1 MLATHVLRSGER
13 ALFDHKRETV
23 TKQPKVEWSLADPN
37 TGDGWEANPVE
48 VEAMGGVLTPEE
60 VLRRQLNS
68 MGAEGER
75 YDYINFEGTSRTLP
89 RRLRST
95 LAHLHVVLGHLSN
108 ERLGRMLAMASAS
121 KELLG
126 GVREMRCQVC
136 NMVRP
141 PQSRPQVSY
150 TKPSNFNQRISGDCF
165 HVWDVKN
172 VRYTVV
178 HFLDDL
184 TDYHVGDVQFEA
196 RSDWTAE
203 ILRRKWYDVFGPPD
217 VLMTD
222 SGTEFRG
229 SMERLNDLF
238 AVQHD
243 MVPDQA
249 KWRLGH
255 AERHGA
261 ILKIMMMKTTAAVR
275 IDSLEEMQHAL
286 TAALVAKNRLTNTAG
301 VSPLQAVTGRNSP
314 LPGSLLAQI
323 SSGKVRYVTN
333 EALDKDESLRRAER
347 IRAAA
352 IESCHW
358 LDAHEGLRR
367 ALASRSRPPHLELLR
382 EGTVVYVYDPPAH
395 RKSLARRL
403 QDNASWSG
411 PAVVVCVERQEAIPK
426 KVWVRLRNKVK
437 AYPLEKIRLATADEM
452 VSAEFIT
459 NELQDVQA
467 ELDGGTLR
475 VAQDPILKVDDKKEE
490 AEMPET
496 EQAPVRAIDPKPQP
510 RRRLPPTPPRGAV
523 SSEDSEK
530 TRALERKREFLHDL
544 PEALD
549 RKKLRPGAA
558 VEERDPSKMQFEE
571 KRQMFERLAE
581 DLRPPTNMQEAALR
595 SHLEG
600 AYEALKKVRKT
611 LKKEKKEE
619 LRAYAGR
626 SSAAASKPSERQVF
640 VAMAQNT
647 AQLSTAEAWDTAE
660 YHAKLWEDDEEGEG
674 AITQQVIEMSEKASE
689 AEMHAVL
696 EANRE
701 GQGEGGVSMVGPFT
715 ALEGCL
721 QGAVGQGRGRLLPA
735 RCDSRSG
742 PRCDG
747 GPEEDPIVAFRADEQ
762 GQGELGG
769 GRAEGTMDHRRPS
782 GPRPGEVPHVGTNV
796 KFAGTQF
803 VELPGSAVSVG
814 GALRGRQCG
823 FPTGETSTSWTRSL
837 REAAVGLSTARK

>member
-1 MLATHVLRSGER
+1 M
-13 ALFDHKRETV
+13 
-23 TKQPKVEWSLADPN
+23 
-37 TGDGWEANPVE
+37 
-48 VEAMGGVLTPEE
+48 
-60 VLRRQLNS
+60 
-68 MGAEGER
+68 
-75 YDYINFEGTSRTLP
+75 Y
-89 RRLRST
+89 
-95 LAHLHVVLGHLSN
+95 
-108 ERLGRMLAMASAS
+108 
-121 KELLG
+121 
-126 GVREMRCQVC
+126 
-136 NMVRP
+136 
-141 PQSRPQVSY
+141 
-150 TKPSNFNQRISGDCF
+150 
-165 HVWDVKN
+165 
-172 VRYTVV
+172 
-178 HFLDDL
+178 
-184 TDYHVGDVQFEA
+184 
-196 RSDWTAE
+196 SD
-203 ILRRKWYDVFGPPD
+203 D

-238 AVQHD
+238 AVQRD

-255 AERHGA
+255 AERRGA